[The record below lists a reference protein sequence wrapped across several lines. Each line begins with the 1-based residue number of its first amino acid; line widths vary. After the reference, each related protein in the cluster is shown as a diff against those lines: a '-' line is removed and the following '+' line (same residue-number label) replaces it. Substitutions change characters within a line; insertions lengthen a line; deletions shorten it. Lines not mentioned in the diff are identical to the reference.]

1 MRTLI
6 RIIILLLFLS
16 FSTNIISCGFEDS
29 LPCVDDCEETN
40 EEEQDDEEEQEKKD
54 QSYFLYML
62 NQTKLKIYE
71 SIY

>member
-16 FSTNIISCGFEDS
+16 FSMNIISCGFEDS

-40 EEEQDDEEEQEKKD
+40 EEEQEDDK
-54 QSYFLYML
+54 
-62 NQTKLKIYE
+62 NG
-71 SIY
+71 